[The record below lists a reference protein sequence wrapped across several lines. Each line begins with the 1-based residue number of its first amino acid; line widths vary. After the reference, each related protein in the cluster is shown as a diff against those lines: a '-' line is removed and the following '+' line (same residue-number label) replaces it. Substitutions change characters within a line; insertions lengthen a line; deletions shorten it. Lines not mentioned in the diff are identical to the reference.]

1 MIGKVKGKVKSR
13 AGDISVCLDIISYDE
28 QGCRVNYC
36 PALELSGY
44 GRTKAAAEKSF
55 MLTLHEFLDYAL
67 EHGTLA
73 AEMTELG
80 WTIGAS
86 GAVVPPSM
94 KEMYTSRTELQD
106 LISERSFTK
115 RRSNILL
122 PAFS

>member
-28 QGCRVNYC
+28 QGSRVIYC

-44 GRTKAAAEKSF
+44 GRTKAAAEDSF
-55 MLTLHEFLDYAL
+55 MITLHEFLDYAL

-73 AEMTELG
+73 AAMTELG
-80 WTIGAS
+80 WTIGMA
-86 GAVVPPSM
+86 GDIVPPSM
-94 KEMYTSRTELQD
+94 KEMYSSRVELQD

-115 RRSNILL
+115 RRSNISI
-122 PAFS
+122 PAFA

>member
-13 AGDISVCLDIISYDE
+13 AGDIIVSLDIISYIED
-28 QGCRVNYC
+28 GCRIIYC

-44 GRTKAAAEKSF
+44 GKTKAAAEESF
-55 MLTLHEFLDYAL
+55 MITLHEFLDFTL
-67 EHGTLA
+67 EHGTLTKA
-73 AEMTELG
+73 MEELG
-80 WTIGAS
+80 WKLEAG

-94 KEMYTSRTELQD
+94 KEMYSSRAELQD

-115 RRSNILL
+115 RRSNISL